1 MQVVA
6 SQWLVRVILV
16 SLGLASSS
24 ASLAQ
29 PPGGWPNW
37 RGPLHSGV
45 APDAD
50 PPVRWSET
58 ENVAFKIPIPGESLS
73 SPIVVGDRVFVVT
86 ATALD
91 VETYAANL
99 QVAKGVVDRGEW
111 PPNVAPVAHQFKVY
125 AFDRYTGQLSWE
137 RRATERVP
145 HESHYLDS
153 SFACAS
159 PLSDG
164 ERLYVHFGSN
174 GTYAYDLEGTLLW
187 SIDLGDMRSRRGF
200 GEASSPTLAGDLLI
214 INWDH
219 EDDSFIVALDKKSG
233 REVWRTERPG
243 EVSSW
248 STPLAVRH
256 GGGLQ
261 IVVSSTGKSRGYEVE
276 TGEELWRLGGMTV
289 NQIPTPLFRDGVI
302 YLASGYRGSMLQA
315 IDADRARGDLEG
327 SEAVLWTYERDTPY
341 VATPLLYGQNLYFVK
356 HFRNV
361 LTVLD
366 PVTGDVRYGP
376 VRLAA
381 RRYLCFS
388 GRRRRPGLL
397 L

>member
-1 MQVVA
+1 
-6 SQWLVRVILV
+6 
-16 SLGLASSS
+16 
-24 ASLAQ
+24 
-29 PPGGWPNW
+29 
-37 RGPLHSGV
+37 
-45 APDAD
+45 
-50 PPVRWSET
+50 
-58 ENVAFKIPIPGESLS
+58 
-73 SPIVVGDRVFVVT
+73 
-86 ATALD
+86 
-91 VETYAANL
+91 
-99 QVAKGVVDRGEW
+99 
-111 PPNVAPVAHQFKVY
+111 
-125 AFDRYTGQLSWE
+125 
-137 RRATERVP
+137 
-145 HESHYLDS
+145 
-153 SFACAS
+153 
-159 PLSDG
+159 
-164 ERLYVHFGSN
+164 N

-376 VRLAA
+376 VRLAGLGDIYA
-381 RRYLCFS
+381 SPVAAAGRVYFFDRRGRALVLRNGPSLEVIESNEIAENVDGTPALVGKWMYLRSRGSLYAFRDDA
-388 GRRRRPGLL
+388 GE
-397 L
+397 